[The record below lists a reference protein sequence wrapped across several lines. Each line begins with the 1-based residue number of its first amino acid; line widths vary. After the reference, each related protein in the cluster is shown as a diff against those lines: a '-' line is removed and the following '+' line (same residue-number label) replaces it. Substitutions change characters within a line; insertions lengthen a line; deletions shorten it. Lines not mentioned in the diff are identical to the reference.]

1 MANRGGLINSKMTNK
16 FLEVLIFSDGEPVNQ
31 QYVEFYS
38 DIVFMYIQRR
48 IISKVMVKNG
58 GIARNFSIYGNLC
71 PGWLK
76 RSIYYLIG

>member
-48 IISKVMVKNG
+48 IISKVMVKNRG
-58 GIARNFSIYGNLC
+58 SSEFQYLWELV
-71 PGWLK
+71 PWLAEK
-76 RSIYYLIG
+76 DYLY